1 MKLELT
7 PPEGAAGDRVAID
20 VRARYGDQVAE
31 LPLSVGLSSEP
42 ERGLELKPELPAL
55 RGTASSTFS
64 FKVDVTNDGDESLFN
79 LVANVPHGFQTRFK
93 RGYGS
98 EEITGLPIE
107 AGATETVTLEVTPP
121 RSTPAGRYPVAMEV
135 SGGGASAAAELTVE
149 ITGQPD
155 ITLTGPQERLSG
167 DAVAGKESSF
177 PFTLANTGSAAA
189 REIALSASPPSGWK
203 VEFDPERIDQIAPDG
218 TSQVNVKIT
227 PSERAIAGDYM
238 VSLRA
243 NGDPVSESAQFR
255 VTVEASTA
263 WGMAGIGVIAAAAVV
278 LGMAVMRYGRR

>member
-1 MKLELT
+1 MTGFGAKTCSANGEGDEEDCAFDHCNAHGRRNGSGLSGRRAGAGAAEPHGGTDRFLADHAASRLAIRPGETETIPLTLRNSNQPPQRASIEVSGIPQNWKWSLKGGNREVSAVIVGPDATQEVKLELT

-121 RSTPAGRYPVAMEV
+121 RSTPAGR
-135 SGGGASAAAELTVE
+135 
-149 ITGQPD
+149 
-155 ITLTGPQERLSG
+155 
-167 DAVAGKESSF
+167 
-177 PFTLANTGSAAA
+177 
-189 REIALSASPPSGWK
+189 
-203 VEFDPERIDQIAPDG
+203 
-218 TSQVNVKIT
+218 
-227 PSERAIAGDYM
+227 
-238 VSLRA
+238 
-243 NGDPVSESAQFR
+243 
-255 VTVEASTA
+255 
-263 WGMAGIGVIAAAAVV
+263 
-278 LGMAVMRYGRR
+278 